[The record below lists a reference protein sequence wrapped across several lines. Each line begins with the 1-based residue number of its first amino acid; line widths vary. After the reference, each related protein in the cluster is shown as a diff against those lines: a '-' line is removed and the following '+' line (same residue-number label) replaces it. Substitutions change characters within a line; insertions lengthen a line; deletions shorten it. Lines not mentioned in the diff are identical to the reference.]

1 MINYFEPARIQ
12 REYSQLALSYS
23 AYGLSVVE
31 LIGRIKRQRKTVFN
45 ENKIIEKLSL
55 LRRRAQ
61 WFHLRFRFSER
72 FAHPLFLLLSSVSS

>member
-1 MINYFEPARIQ
+1 MMINYFEPARIQ

-45 ENKIIEKLSL
+45 ENKIIEKL
-55 LRRRAQ
+55 
-61 WFHLRFRFSER
+61 
-72 FAHPLFLLLSSVSS
+72 